1 MPPERQLFGAIHIPA
16 RRRPSLRLAS
26 FILTFLMALG
36 AEAARITWDGGDTG
50 DSFWNSGNNWNPNG
64 DIASGSDLF
73 FDGGDRLTN
82 LVANASGINKDPNSI
97 VLAGTVEGSILVGRL
112 DFTNGA
118 GGMTNLSKNHTMNFT
133 NDYIAL
139 GANQGWFATSNS
151 MRFGSVTEI
160 KTDGFNL
167 RLGGPSNITISGVI
181 EGTGNIFHTGNGK
194 AILEGANT
202 FTGFLSN
209 SLGTLQI
216 NSIGGLGTGGKT
228 VFVTGGT
235 LLFTGGATNT
245 SAAIRMG
252 GGTLEVEDTEVSV
265 GTLTMA
271 ANSTLN
277 LENAGST
284 GRIRFNSATNLTG
297 TAVLTISGWTGTE
310 AGGTG
315 DLIFFSNTSQI
326 TSSFLSN
333 VQFVGGILGGAQILG
348 SGELVPI
355 TPEPSTLLGGGS
367 VLLLFLKRLRKRSKV
382 SVNT

>member
-1 MPPERQLFGAIHIPA
+1 MPPERQLFGAIYIPA
-16 RRRPSLRLAS
+16 RRRQSLRLAS
-26 FILTFLMALG
+26 FILTFMMALNV
-36 AEAARITWDGGDTG
+36 EAARITWDGGDTG
-50 DSFWNSGNNWNPNG
+50 DAFWNSGNNWNPNG

-97 VLAGTVEGSILVGRL
+97 VLAATVEGSILVGRL

-167 RLGGPSNITISGVI
+167 RLGGASNITISGGI

-216 NSIGGLGTGGKT
+216 NSIEGLGTGGKT

-252 GGTLEVEDTEVSV
+252 GGTLEYHDTSVSM

-333 VQFVGGILGGAQILG
+333 VQFVGGILGAAQILG

-355 TPEPSTLLGGGS
+355 TPEPSTLLGGSS